1 MSDDTSICCATK
13 GREGNDVL
21 HVLAKRAYR
30 VLPTGQCRLA
40 PTQLPLVYEPVDY
53 EQKGQG
59 GASPL
64 KTESDAMCNGKP
76 GTDVVIQGRAH
87 TRRGPQPTA
96 DVAVAVT
103 TSTSTASDAWRY
115 ARRVRVFGD
124 RRVEQSRDGQLRFS
138 APLPFETMDLTY
150 DRAYG
155 GRDLWAEK
163 KHPDPLTEFMKKH
176 ADPGKRPDSA
186 YAYPR
191 NPAGRGY
198 LVKMDPEA
206 LAELNL
212 PNVEDPANLL
222 TPERL
227 CVGDFRRWH
236 QAVQPAGFD
245 WVDPSWFPRLGFLGL
260 IPDFDGGAEDLPE
273 VRQGYLPAEI
283 VRSADEH
290 LLPPALFAETSDRF
304 CHGGSPGFCLPTLI
318 GTERIL
324 VSGMHPGVP
333 VLEVPLPGERPRVV
347 VEPPIG
353 ARVEPT
359 PALRTVVLDVEG
371 SQLVTVWEAR
381 VPMDRPLT
389 ETQKGRIRY
398 SVAWS

>member
-1 MSDDTSICCATK
+1 
-13 GREGNDVL
+13 
-21 HVLAKRAYR
+21 
-30 VLPTGQCRLA
+30 
-40 PTQLPLVYEPVDY
+40 
-53 EQKGQG
+53 
-59 GASPL
+59 
-64 KTESDAMCNGKP
+64 
-76 GTDVVIQGRAH
+76 
-87 TRRGPQPTA
+87 
-96 DVAVAVT
+96 
-103 TSTSTASDAWRY
+103 
-115 ARRVRVFGD
+115 
-124 RRVEQSRDGQLRFS
+124 
-138 APLPFETMDLTY
+138 
-150 DRAYG
+150 
-155 GRDLWAEK
+155 
-163 KHPDPLTEFMKKH
+163 
-176 ADPGKRPDSA
+176 
-186 YAYPR
+186 
-191 NPAGRGY
+191 
-198 LVKMDPEA
+198 
-206 LAELNL
+206 
-212 PNVEDPANLL
+212 
-222 TPERL
+222 
-227 CVGDFRRWH
+227 
-236 QAVQPAGFD
+236 
-245 WVDPSWFPRLGFLGL
+245 
-260 IPDFDGGAEDLPE
+260 